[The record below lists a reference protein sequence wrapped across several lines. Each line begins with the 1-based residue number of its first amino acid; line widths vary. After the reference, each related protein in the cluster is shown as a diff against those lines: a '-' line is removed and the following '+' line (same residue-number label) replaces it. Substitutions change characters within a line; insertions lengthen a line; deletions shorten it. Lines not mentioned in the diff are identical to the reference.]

1 MYAKNGQEIENS
13 MDEHEN
19 ELKFRP
25 AGFKWGCRGR
35 SRLTVTSLTLPS
47 QESFILQD
55 PDDEEVIEPLA
66 EEPFVDDYLD
76 CLAIGNAPRCWGRER
91 IFPTNYSVCIHSPVN
106 SKILPI
112 PQGSR
117 VSSAHTVA
125 SSRHQGGDLK
135 AQFKGK
141 RQRLLERF
149 STTKRAFD
157 EFLRTIRELKKLRCW
172 RGNMEDVELP
182 RAKFCDFLAQHFADM
197 PSEAAGSKWAKMKLG
212 MACLRW
218 FLLLA
223 VGQSAPVLKKVI
235 SMLQSMKETGENE
248 MHEEEV
254 QYAAFSSWCDGEIA
268 TKTREAGESGDE
280 IQLLQASIESGEAA
294 VAAHEEKLQ
303 GVLAEMAKWN
313 ATMARTKE
321 TTIYKET
328 HQDYTESIQAIMKA
342 SRSLKAH
349 RQAEA
354 VSLLTKLPPAAV
366 RKVAAFLALQQKG
379 RTGAPELDSL
389 EFSSDRIEDMLNELR
404 DKFTDERSKLEKEE
418 MTLHHA
424 HQSLMQEL
432 TTMISQAE
440 AEQQDLTQRKA
451 SEQQGL
457 GANRAGLADAEA
469 SEKEMKTYLEEVTQN
484 CAKKAKDFKERRKL
498 REGELSAID
507 KAVDLLS
514 SEEGTALVSLR
525 LPGDAQPALR
535 AAEYLQNQAV
545 KFNSRVLFS
554 MATRLS
560 SNADPMASVRTMLNN
575 LITTLEKESS
585 EEMEHRDWCENEM
598 SANEKAREDRTSSVE
613 TLKTQVDSA
622 ESLVAK
628 LGAEITELESQLSEN
643 QERLRGERSGISKFP
658 RISKDFP
665 DISREFQFSQITAT
679 NIAFERESL
688 ANQTEARKLEKSEN
702 EKTVADAKSAEEAVA
717 KAIEVLRNFYANSFV
732 QTGTMTSRL
741 AAAPKVFD
749 GAYSPSG
756 GDAVIAMLEVVQSDY
771 SKLETTTAS
780 QEMSAQKDF
789 DNLKSEMAILKVQQ
803 EKDVEHK
810 KAQKGEKEQEIVGK
824 HADLQNAD
832 KELTA
837 AMEYYEQL
845 KDSCLSTGSTAMERA
860 ARRTEEIQSLKE
872 AMDLLET
879 GTPQ

>member
-1 MYAKNGQEIENS
+1 
-13 MDEHEN
+13 
-19 ELKFRP
+19 
-25 AGFKWGCRGR
+25 
-35 SRLTVTSLTLPS
+35 
-47 QESFILQD
+47 
-55 PDDEEVIEPLA
+55 
-66 EEPFVDDYLD
+66 
-76 CLAIGNAPRCWGRER
+76 
-91 IFPTNYSVCIHSPVN
+91 
-106 SKILPI
+106 
-112 PQGSR
+112 
-117 VSSAHTVA
+117 
-125 SSRHQGGDLK
+125 
-135 AQFKGK
+135 
-141 RQRLLERF
+141 
-149 STTKRAFD
+149 
-157 EFLRTIRELKKLRCW
+157 
-172 RGNMEDVELP
+172 
-182 RAKFCDFLAQHFADM
+182 
-197 PSEAAGSKWAKMKLG
+197 MKLG

-303 GVLAEMAKWN
+303 GVLAEMAKWSAQKEN

-514 SEEGTALVSLR
+514 SEEVGRTQGRLSLRQGTALVSLR

-643 QERLRGERSGISKFP
+643 Q
-658 RISKDFP
+658 
-665 DISREFQFSQITAT
+665 
-679 NIAFERESL
+679 ESL

>member
-1 MYAKNGQEIENS
+1 
-13 MDEHEN
+13 
-19 ELKFRP
+19 
-25 AGFKWGCRGR
+25 
-35 SRLTVTSLTLPS
+35 
-47 QESFILQD
+47 
-55 PDDEEVIEPLA
+55 
-66 EEPFVDDYLD
+66 
-76 CLAIGNAPRCWGRER
+76 
-91 IFPTNYSVCIHSPVN
+91 
-106 SKILPI
+106 
-112 PQGSR
+112 
-117 VSSAHTVA
+117 
-125 SSRHQGGDLK
+125 
-135 AQFKGK
+135 
-141 RQRLLERF
+141 
-149 STTKRAFD
+149 
-157 EFLRTIRELKKLRCW
+157 
-172 RGNMEDVELP
+172 
-182 RAKFCDFLAQHFADM
+182 
-197 PSEAAGSKWAKMKLG
+197 
-212 MACLRW
+212 
-218 FLLLA
+218 
-223 VGQSAPVLKKVI
+223 
-235 SMLQSMKETGENE
+235 
-248 MHEEEV
+248 
-254 QYAAFSSWCDGEIA
+254 
-268 TKTREAGESGDE
+268 
-280 IQLLQASIESGEAA
+280 
-294 VAAHEEKLQ
+294 
-303 GVLAEMAKWN
+303 
-313 ATMARTKE
+313 
-321 TTIYKET
+321 
-328 HQDYTESIQAIMKA
+328 MKA

-354 VSLLTKLPPAAV
+354 VSLLTKLPPAAT
-366 RKVAAFLALQQKG
+366 RKVAAFLALHHG
-379 RTGAPELDSL
+379 TGAPELDAL
-389 EFSSDRIEDMLNELR
+389 DFSSDRIEDMLNELR
-404 DKFTDERSKLEKEE
+404 DKFTDERSKLEKEK

-432 TTMISQAE
+432 TTMMSQAE
-440 AEQQDLTQRKA
+440 AEQSDLTQREA
-451 SEQQGL
+451 SERQGL
-457 GANRAGLADAEA
+457 GANRANLADAEA
-469 SEKEMKTYLEEVTQN
+469 SEKEMKTYLEQVTQN
-484 CAKKAKDFKERRKL
+484 CAKKAKDFKERSKL
-498 REGELSAID
+498 RAGELSAID

-514 SEEGTALVSLR
+514 SEEVGRTQGRLSLRQGTALVSLR
-525 LPGDAQPALR
+525 LPDAQPALR

-643 QERLRGERSGISKFP
+643 QE
-658 RISKDFP
+658 
-665 DISREFQFSQITAT
+665 
-679 NIAFERESL
+679 SL

-717 KAIEVLRNFYANSFV
+717 KAIETAA
-732 QTGTMTSRL
+732 TTSRL
-741 AAAPKVFD
+741 SAAPKIFD

-756 GDAVIAMLEVVQSDY
+756 GDAIIAMLEVVQSDY

-810 KAQKGEKEQEIVGK
+810 KVQKGEKEQEIVGK

-879 GTPQ
+879 GTP

>member
-1 MYAKNGQEIENS
+1 M
-13 MDEHEN
+13 
-19 ELKFRP
+19 
-25 AGFKWGCRGR
+25 
-35 SRLTVTSLTLPS
+35 
-47 QESFILQD
+47 
-55 PDDEEVIEPLA
+55 
-66 EEPFVDDYLD
+66 
-76 CLAIGNAPRCWGRER
+76 
-91 IFPTNYSVCIHSPVN
+91 
-106 SKILPI
+106 
-112 PQGSR
+112 
-117 VSSAHTVA
+117 
-125 SSRHQGGDLK
+125 
-135 AQFKGK
+135 
-141 RQRLLERF
+141 
-149 STTKRAFD
+149 
-157 EFLRTIRELKKLRCW
+157 
-172 RGNMEDVELP
+172 
-182 RAKFCDFLAQHFADM
+182 
-197 PSEAAGSKWAKMKLG
+197 
-212 MACLRW
+212 
-218 FLLLA
+218 
-223 VGQSAPVLKKVI
+223 
-235 SMLQSMKETGENE
+235 
-248 MHEEEV
+248 
-254 QYAAFSSWCDGEIA
+254 
-268 TKTREAGESGDE
+268 
-280 IQLLQASIESGEAA
+280 
-294 VAAHEEKLQ
+294 AAHKEKLQ
-303 GVLAEMAKWN
+303 GVLAEMAKWSAQKEN
-313 ATMARTKE
+313 ATMVRTKE
-321 TTIYKET
+321 TTMYKET

-354 VSLLTKLPPAAV
+354 VSLLTKLPPAAT
-366 RKVAAFLALQQKG
+366 RKVAAFLALH
-379 RTGAPELDSL
+379 RTKTPELDSL
-389 EFSSDRIEDMLNELR
+389 DFSSDRIEDMLNELR

-440 AEQQDLTQRKA
+440 AEQSDLTQREA
-451 SEQQGL
+451 SERQGL
-457 GANRAGLADAEA
+457 GANRANLADAEA
-469 SEKEMKTYLEEVTQN
+469 SEKEMKTYLEQVTQN
-484 CAKKAKDFKERRKL
+484 CAKKAKDFKERSKL
-498 REGELSAID
+498 RAGELSAID

-514 SEEGTALVSLR
+514 SEEVGRSQGRLSLRQGTALVSLR
-525 LPGDAQPALR
+525 LPDAQPALR

-643 QERLRGERSGISKFP
+643 QE
-658 RISKDFP
+658 
-665 DISREFQFSQITAT
+665 
-679 NIAFERESL
+679 SL

-717 KAIEVLRNFYANSFV
+717 KAIEVLRNFYASSFV
-732 QTGTMTSRL
+732 QTAATTSRL
-741 AAAPKVFD
+741 SAAPKIFD

-756 GDAVIAMLEVVQSDY
+756 GDAIIAMLEVVQSDY

-810 KAQKGEKEQEIVGK
+810 KVQKGEKEQEIVGK

-879 GTPQ
+879 GTP

>member
-1 MYAKNGQEIENS
+1 M
-13 MDEHEN
+13 
-19 ELKFRP
+19 
-25 AGFKWGCRGR
+25 
-35 SRLTVTSLTLPS
+35 
-47 QESFILQD
+47 
-55 PDDEEVIEPLA
+55 
-66 EEPFVDDYLD
+66 
-76 CLAIGNAPRCWGRER
+76 
-91 IFPTNYSVCIHSPVN
+91 
-106 SKILPI
+106 
-112 PQGSR
+112 
-117 VSSAHTVA
+117 
-125 SSRHQGGDLK
+125 
-135 AQFKGK
+135 
-141 RQRLLERF
+141 
-149 STTKRAFD
+149 
-157 EFLRTIRELKKLRCW
+157 
-172 RGNMEDVELP
+172 
-182 RAKFCDFLAQHFADM
+182 
-197 PSEAAGSKWAKMKLG
+197 
-212 MACLRW
+212 
-218 FLLLA
+218 
-223 VGQSAPVLKKVI
+223 
-235 SMLQSMKETGENE
+235 
-248 MHEEEV
+248 
-254 QYAAFSSWCDGEIA
+254 
-268 TKTREAGESGDE
+268 
-280 IQLLQASIESGEAA
+280 
-294 VAAHEEKLQ
+294 AAHKEKLQ
-303 GVLAEMAKWN
+303 GVLAEMAKWSAQKEN
-313 ATMARTKE
+313 ATMVRTKE
-321 TTIYKET
+321 TTMYKET

-354 VSLLTKLPPAAV
+354 VSLLTKLPPAAT
-366 RKVAAFLALQQKG
+366 RKVAAFLALHHGTK
-379 RTGAPELDSL
+379 TPELDSL
-389 EFSSDRIEDMLNELR
+389 DFSSDRIEDMLNELR

-432 TTMISQAE
+432 TTMMSQAE
-440 AEQQDLTQRKA
+440 AEQSDLTQREA
-451 SEQQGL
+451 SERQGL
-457 GANRAGLADAEA
+457 GANRANLADAEA
-469 SEKEMKTYLEEVTQN
+469 SEKEMKTYLEQVTQN
-484 CAKKAKDFKERRKL
+484 CAKKAKDFKERSKL
-498 REGELSAID
+498 RAGELSAID

-514 SEEGTALVSLR
+514 SEEVGRTQGRLSLRQGTALVSLR
-525 LPGDAQPALR
+525 LPDAQPALR

-643 QERLRGERSGISKFP
+643 QE
-658 RISKDFP
+658 
-665 DISREFQFSQITAT
+665 
-679 NIAFERESL
+679 SL

-717 KAIEVLRNFYANSFV
+717 KAIEVLRNFYASSFV
-732 QTGTMTSRL
+732 QTAATTSRL
-741 AAAPKVFD
+741 SAAPKIFD

-756 GDAVIAMLEVVQSDY
+756 GDAIIAMLEVVQSDY

-810 KAQKGEKEQEIVGK
+810 KVQKGEKEQEIVGK

-879 GTPQ
+879 GTP

>member
-1 MYAKNGQEIENS
+1 M
-13 MDEHEN
+13 
-19 ELKFRP
+19 
-25 AGFKWGCRGR
+25 
-35 SRLTVTSLTLPS
+35 
-47 QESFILQD
+47 
-55 PDDEEVIEPLA
+55 
-66 EEPFVDDYLD
+66 
-76 CLAIGNAPRCWGRER
+76 
-91 IFPTNYSVCIHSPVN
+91 
-106 SKILPI
+106 
-112 PQGSR
+112 
-117 VSSAHTVA
+117 
-125 SSRHQGGDLK
+125 
-135 AQFKGK
+135 
-141 RQRLLERF
+141 
-149 STTKRAFD
+149 
-157 EFLRTIRELKKLRCW
+157 
-172 RGNMEDVELP
+172 
-182 RAKFCDFLAQHFADM
+182 
-197 PSEAAGSKWAKMKLG
+197 
-212 MACLRW
+212 
-218 FLLLA
+218 
-223 VGQSAPVLKKVI
+223 
-235 SMLQSMKETGENE
+235 
-248 MHEEEV
+248 
-254 QYAAFSSWCDGEIA
+254 
-268 TKTREAGESGDE
+268 
-280 IQLLQASIESGEAA
+280 
-294 VAAHEEKLQ
+294 AAHKEKLQ
-303 GVLAEMAKWN
+303 GVLAEMAKWSAQKEN
-313 ATMARTKE
+313 ATMVRTKE
-321 TTIYKET
+321 TTMYKET

-354 VSLLTKLPPAAV
+354 VSLLTKLPPAAT
-366 RKVAAFLALQQKG
+366 RKVAAFLALHHGTK
-379 RTGAPELDSL
+379 TPELDSL
-389 EFSSDRIEDMLNELR
+389 DFSSDRIEDMLNELR

-432 TTMISQAE
+432 TTMMSQAE
-440 AEQQDLTQRKA
+440 AEQSDLTQREA
-451 SEQQGL
+451 SERQGL
-457 GANRAGLADAEA
+457 GANRANLADAEA
-469 SEKEMKTYLEEVTQN
+469 SEKEMKTYLEQVTQN
-484 CAKKAKDFKERRKL
+484 CTKKAKDFKERSKL
-498 REGELSAID
+498 RAGELSAID

-514 SEEGTALVSLR
+514 SEEVGRTQGRLSLRQGTALVSLR
-525 LPGDAQPALR
+525 LPDAQPALR

-643 QERLRGERSGISKFP
+643 QE
-658 RISKDFP
+658 
-665 DISREFQFSQITAT
+665 
-679 NIAFERESL
+679 SL

-717 KAIEVLRNFYANSFV
+717 KAIEVLRNFYASSFV
-732 QTGTMTSRL
+732 QTAATTSRL
-741 AAAPKVFD
+741 SAAPKIFD

-756 GDAVIAMLEVVQSDY
+756 GDAIIAMLEVVQSDY

-810 KAQKGEKEQEIVGK
+810 KVQKGEKEQEIVGK

-879 GTPQ
+879 GTP

>member
-1 MYAKNGQEIENS
+1 M
-13 MDEHEN
+13 
-19 ELKFRP
+19 KF
-25 AGFKWGCRGR
+25 
-35 SRLTVTSLTLPS
+35 
-47 QESFILQD
+47 
-55 PDDEEVIEPLA
+55 
-66 EEPFVDDYLD
+66 
-76 CLAIGNAPRCWGRER
+76 
-91 IFPTNYSVCIHSPVN
+91 
-106 SKILPI
+106 
-112 PQGSR
+112 
-117 VSSAHTVA
+117 
-125 SSRHQGGDLK
+125 
-135 AQFKGK
+135 
-141 RQRLLERF
+141 
-149 STTKRAFD
+149 
-157 EFLRTIRELKKLRCW
+157 
-172 RGNMEDVELP
+172 
-182 RAKFCDFLAQHFADM
+182 
-197 PSEAAGSKWAKMKLG
+197 G

-218 FLLLA
+218 FMLLA
-223 VGQSAPVLKKVI
+223 MGQSAPVLKKVI
-235 SMLQSMKETGENE
+235 SMLQSMKETGEKE

-268 TKTREAGESGDE
+268 TKTREVGESGDE
-280 IQLLQASIESGEAA
+280 IQLLQAYIESGEAA

-303 GVLAEMAKWN
+303 GVLTEMTKWSAQKEN
-313 ATMARTKE
+313 ATMVRTKE
-321 TTIYKET
+321 STMYKET

-349 RQAEA
+349 RQAET
-354 VSLLTKLPPAAV
+354 VSLLTKLPPEAS
-366 RKVAAFLALQQKG
+366 RKVAAFLALQHR

-389 EFSSDRIEDMLNELR
+389 DFSSDRIEDMLNELR
-404 DKFTDERSKLEKEE
+404 DKFTDERSTLEKEE

-440 AEQQDLTQRKA
+440 AEQSDLTQRKA

-457 GANRAGLADAEA
+457 GANRGNLADAET

-484 CAKKAKDFKERRKL
+484 CAKKAKDFKERSKL
-498 REGELSAID
+498 RQGELSAID

-514 SEEGTALVSLR
+514 SEEVGRTQGRLSLRQGTALVSLR
-525 LPGDAQPALR
+525 LPDAQPALR

-560 SNADPMASVRTMLNN
+560 SNADPMAGVRTMLNN

-585 EEMEHRDWCENEM
+585 EEMEHRDWCEKEM

-643 QERLRGERSGISKFP
+643 QE
-658 RISKDFP
+658 
-665 DISREFQFSQITAT
+665 T
-679 NIAFERESL
+679 L
-688 ANQTEARKLEKSEN
+688 AKQTEVRKLEKSEN

-717 KAIEVLRNFYANSFV
+717 KAIQVLRDFYASSFV
-732 QTGTMTSRL
+732 QTATTSRL
-741 AAAPKVFD
+741 SAAPKIFE

-771 SKLETTTAS
+771 SKLETTTSS
-780 QEMSAQKDF
+780 QEISAQKDF

-810 KAQKGEKEQEIVGK
+810 KAQKGEKEQQIVGK

-845 KDSCLSTGSTAMERA
+845 KDSCLSSGSTAMERA
-860 ARRTEEIQSLKE
+860 QRRSEEIQSLKE

-879 GTPQ
+879 GTPGTP

>member
-1 MYAKNGQEIENS
+1 M
-13 MDEHEN
+13 
-19 ELKFRP
+19 
-25 AGFKWGCRGR
+25 
-35 SRLTVTSLTLPS
+35 
-47 QESFILQD
+47 
-55 PDDEEVIEPLA
+55 
-66 EEPFVDDYLD
+66 
-76 CLAIGNAPRCWGRER
+76 
-91 IFPTNYSVCIHSPVN
+91 
-106 SKILPI
+106 
-112 PQGSR
+112 
-117 VSSAHTVA
+117 
-125 SSRHQGGDLK
+125 
-135 AQFKGK
+135 
-141 RQRLLERF
+141 
-149 STTKRAFD
+149 
-157 EFLRTIRELKKLRCW
+157 
-172 RGNMEDVELP
+172 
-182 RAKFCDFLAQHFADM
+182 
-197 PSEAAGSKWAKMKLG
+197 
-212 MACLRW
+212 
-218 FLLLA
+218 
-223 VGQSAPVLKKVI
+223 
-235 SMLQSMKETGENE
+235 
-248 MHEEEV
+248 
-254 QYAAFSSWCDGEIA
+254 
-268 TKTREAGESGDE
+268 
-280 IQLLQASIESGEAA
+280 
-294 VAAHEEKLQ
+294 AAHKEKLQ
-303 GVLAEMAKWN
+303 GVLAEMAKWSAQKEN
-313 ATMARTKE
+313 ATMVRTKE
-321 TTIYKET
+321 TTMYKET

-354 VSLLTKLPPAAV
+354 VSLLTKLPPAAT
-366 RKVAAFLALQQKG
+366 RKVAAFLALHHGTK
-379 RTGAPELDSL
+379 TPELDSL
-389 EFSSDRIEDMLNELR
+389 DFSSDRIEDMLNELR

-440 AEQQDLTQRKA
+440 AEQSDLTQREA
-451 SEQQGL
+451 SERQGL
-457 GANRAGLADAEA
+457 GANRANLADAEA
-469 SEKEMKTYLEEVTQN
+469 SEKEMKTYLEQVTQN
-484 CAKKAKDFKERRKL
+484 CAKKAKDFKERSKL
-498 REGELSAID
+498 RAGELSAID

-514 SEEGTALVSLR
+514 SEEVGRSQGRLSLRQGTALVSLR
-525 LPGDAQPALR
+525 LPDAQPALR

-643 QERLRGERSGISKFP
+643 QE
-658 RISKDFP
+658 
-665 DISREFQFSQITAT
+665 
-679 NIAFERESL
+679 SL

-717 KAIEVLRNFYANSFV
+717 KAIEVLRNFYASSFV
-732 QTGTMTSRL
+732 QTAATTSRL
-741 AAAPKVFD
+741 SAAPKIFD

-756 GDAVIAMLEVVQSDY
+756 GDAIIAMLEVVQSDY

-810 KAQKGEKEQEIVGK
+810 KVQKGEKEQEIVGK

-879 GTPQ
+879 GTP

>member
-1 MYAKNGQEIENS
+1 M
-13 MDEHEN
+13 
-19 ELKFRP
+19 KF
-25 AGFKWGCRGR
+25 
-35 SRLTVTSLTLPS
+35 
-47 QESFILQD
+47 
-55 PDDEEVIEPLA
+55 
-66 EEPFVDDYLD
+66 
-76 CLAIGNAPRCWGRER
+76 
-91 IFPTNYSVCIHSPVN
+91 
-106 SKILPI
+106 
-112 PQGSR
+112 
-117 VSSAHTVA
+117 
-125 SSRHQGGDLK
+125 
-135 AQFKGK
+135 
-141 RQRLLERF
+141 
-149 STTKRAFD
+149 
-157 EFLRTIRELKKLRCW
+157 
-172 RGNMEDVELP
+172 
-182 RAKFCDFLAQHFADM
+182 
-197 PSEAAGSKWAKMKLG
+197 G

-235 SMLQSMKETGENE
+235 SMLQSMKETGEKE

-268 TKTREAGESGDE
+268 TKTREVGESGDE

-294 VAAHEEKLQ
+294 VAAHKEKLQ
-303 GVLAEMAKWN
+303 GVLAEMAKWSAQKEN
-313 ATMARTKE
+313 ATMVRTKE
-321 TTIYKET
+321 TTMYKET

-354 VSLLTKLPPAAV
+354 VSLLTKLPPAAT
-366 RKVAAFLALQQKG
+366 RKVAAFLALHHGTK
-379 RTGAPELDSL
+379 TPELDSL
-389 EFSSDRIEDMLNELR
+389 DFSSDRIEDMLNELR

-440 AEQQDLTQRKA
+440 AEQSDLTQREA
-451 SEQQGL
+451 SERQGL
-457 GANRAGLADAEA
+457 GANRANLADAEA
-469 SEKEMKTYLEEVTQN
+469 SEKEMKTYLEQVTQN
-484 CAKKAKDFKERRKL
+484 CAKKAKDFKERSKL
-498 REGELSAID
+498 RAGELSAID

-514 SEEGTALVSLR
+514 SEEVGRTQGRLSLRQGTALVSLR
-525 LPGDAQPALR
+525 LPDAQPALR

-643 QERLRGERSGISKFP
+643 QE
-658 RISKDFP
+658 
-665 DISREFQFSQITAT
+665 
-679 NIAFERESL
+679 SL

-717 KAIEVLRNFYANSFV
+717 KAIEVLRNFYASSFV
-732 QTGTMTSRL
+732 QTAATTSRL
-741 AAAPKVFD
+741 SAAPKIFD

-756 GDAVIAMLEVVQSDY
+756 GDAIIAMLEVVQSDY

-810 KAQKGEKEQEIVGK
+810 KVQKGEKEQEIVGK

-879 GTPQ
+879 GTP

>member
-1 MYAKNGQEIENS
+1 M
-13 MDEHEN
+13 
-19 ELKFRP
+19 KF
-25 AGFKWGCRGR
+25 
-35 SRLTVTSLTLPS
+35 
-47 QESFILQD
+47 
-55 PDDEEVIEPLA
+55 
-66 EEPFVDDYLD
+66 
-76 CLAIGNAPRCWGRER
+76 
-91 IFPTNYSVCIHSPVN
+91 
-106 SKILPI
+106 
-112 PQGSR
+112 
-117 VSSAHTVA
+117 
-125 SSRHQGGDLK
+125 
-135 AQFKGK
+135 
-141 RQRLLERF
+141 
-149 STTKRAFD
+149 
-157 EFLRTIRELKKLRCW
+157 
-172 RGNMEDVELP
+172 
-182 RAKFCDFLAQHFADM
+182 
-197 PSEAAGSKWAKMKLG
+197 G

-235 SMLQSMKETGENE
+235 SMLQSMKETGEKE

-268 TKTREAGESGDE
+268 TKTREVGESGDE

-294 VAAHEEKLQ
+294 VAAHKEKLQ
-303 GVLAEMAKWN
+303 GVLAEMAKWSAQKEN
-313 ATMARTKE
+313 ATMVRTKE
-321 TTIYKET
+321 TTMYKET

-354 VSLLTKLPPAAV
+354 VSLLTKLPPAAT
-366 RKVAAFLALQQKG
+366 RKVAAFLALHHGTK
-379 RTGAPELDSL
+379 TPELDSL
-389 EFSSDRIEDMLNELR
+389 DFSSDRIEDMLKELR

-440 AEQQDLTQRKA
+440 AEQSDLTQREA
-451 SEQQGL
+451 SERQGL
-457 GANRAGLADAEA
+457 GANRANLADAEA
-469 SEKEMKTYLEEVTQN
+469 SEKEMKTYLEQVTQN
-484 CAKKAKDFKERRKL
+484 CAKKAKDFKERSKL
-498 REGELSAID
+498 RAGELSAID

-514 SEEGTALVSLR
+514 SEEVGRSQGRLSLRQGTALVSLR
-525 LPGDAQPALR
+525 LPDAQPALR

-643 QERLRGERSGISKFP
+643 QE
-658 RISKDFP
+658 
-665 DISREFQFSQITAT
+665 
-679 NIAFERESL
+679 SL

-717 KAIEVLRNFYANSFV
+717 KAIEVLRNFYASSFV
-732 QTGTMTSRL
+732 QTAATTSRL
-741 AAAPKVFD
+741 SAAPKIFD

-756 GDAVIAMLEVVQSDY
+756 GDAIIAMLEVVQSDY

-810 KAQKGEKEQEIVGK
+810 KVQKGEKEQEIVGK

-879 GTPQ
+879 GTP

>member
-1 MYAKNGQEIENS
+1 M
-13 MDEHEN
+13 
-19 ELKFRP
+19 KF
-25 AGFKWGCRGR
+25 
-35 SRLTVTSLTLPS
+35 
-47 QESFILQD
+47 
-55 PDDEEVIEPLA
+55 
-66 EEPFVDDYLD
+66 
-76 CLAIGNAPRCWGRER
+76 
-91 IFPTNYSVCIHSPVN
+91 
-106 SKILPI
+106 
-112 PQGSR
+112 
-117 VSSAHTVA
+117 
-125 SSRHQGGDLK
+125 
-135 AQFKGK
+135 
-141 RQRLLERF
+141 
-149 STTKRAFD
+149 
-157 EFLRTIRELKKLRCW
+157 
-172 RGNMEDVELP
+172 
-182 RAKFCDFLAQHFADM
+182 
-197 PSEAAGSKWAKMKLG
+197 G

-218 FLLLA
+218 FPLLA
-223 VGQSAPVLKKVI
+223 VGQSAPVLKTVI
-235 SMLQSMKETGENE
+235 SMLQSMKETGEKE

-268 TKTREAGESGDE
+268 TKTREVGESGDE

-294 VAAHEEKLQ
+294 VAAHKEKLQ
-303 GVLAEMAKWN
+303 GVLAEMAKWSAQKEN
-313 ATMARTKE
+313 ATMVRTKE
-321 TTIYKET
+321 TTMYKET

-354 VSLLTKLPPAAV
+354 VSLLTKLPPAAT
-366 RKVAAFLALQQKG
+366 RKVAAFLALHHG
-379 RTGAPELDSL
+379 TGAPELDAL
-389 EFSSDRIEDMLNELR
+389 DFSSDRIEDMLNELR

-432 TTMISQAE
+432 TTMMSQAE
-440 AEQQDLTQRKA
+440 AEQSDLTQREA
-451 SEQQGL
+451 SERQGL
-457 GANRAGLADAEA
+457 GANRANLADAEA
-469 SEKEMKTYLEEVTQN
+469 SEKEMKTYLEQVTQN
-484 CAKKAKDFKERRKL
+484 CAKKAKDFKERSKL
-498 REGELSAID
+498 RAGELSAID

-514 SEEGTALVSLR
+514 SEEVGRNQGRLSLRQGTALVSLR
-525 LPGDAQPALR
+525 LPDAQPALR

-643 QERLRGERSGISKFP
+643 QE
-658 RISKDFP
+658 
-665 DISREFQFSQITAT
+665 
-679 NIAFERESL
+679 SL

-717 KAIEVLRNFYANSFV
+717 KAIEVLRNFYASSFV
-732 QTGTMTSRL
+732 QTAATTSRL
-741 AAAPKVFD
+741 SAAPKIFD

-756 GDAVIAMLEVVQSDY
+756 GDAIIAMLEVVQSDY

-810 KAQKGEKEQEIVGK
+810 KVQKGEKEQEIVGK

-879 GTPQ
+879 GTP

>member
-1 MYAKNGQEIENS
+1 M
-13 MDEHEN
+13 
-19 ELKFRP
+19 
-25 AGFKWGCRGR
+25 
-35 SRLTVTSLTLPS
+35 
-47 QESFILQD
+47 
-55 PDDEEVIEPLA
+55 
-66 EEPFVDDYLD
+66 
-76 CLAIGNAPRCWGRER
+76 
-91 IFPTNYSVCIHSPVN
+91 
-106 SKILPI
+106 
-112 PQGSR
+112 
-117 VSSAHTVA
+117 
-125 SSRHQGGDLK
+125 
-135 AQFKGK
+135 
-141 RQRLLERF
+141 
-149 STTKRAFD
+149 
-157 EFLRTIRELKKLRCW
+157 
-172 RGNMEDVELP
+172 
-182 RAKFCDFLAQHFADM
+182 
-197 PSEAAGSKWAKMKLG
+197 
-212 MACLRW
+212 
-218 FLLLA
+218 
-223 VGQSAPVLKKVI
+223 
-235 SMLQSMKETGENE
+235 
-248 MHEEEV
+248 
-254 QYAAFSSWCDGEIA
+254 
-268 TKTREAGESGDE
+268 
-280 IQLLQASIESGEAA
+280 
-294 VAAHEEKLQ
+294 AAHKEKLQ
-303 GVLAEMAKWN
+303 GVLAEMAKWSAQKEN
-313 ATMARTKE
+313 ATMVRTKE
-321 TTIYKET
+321 TTMYKET

-354 VSLLTKLPPAAV
+354 VSLLTKLPPAAT
-366 RKVAAFLALQQKG
+366 RKVAAFLALH
-379 RTGAPELDSL
+379 RTKTPELDSL
-389 EFSSDRIEDMLNELR
+389 DFSSDRIEDMLNELR

-440 AEQQDLTQRKA
+440 AEQSDLTQREA
-451 SEQQGL
+451 SERQGL
-457 GANRAGLADAEA
+457 GANRANLADAEA
-469 SEKEMKTYLEEVTQN
+469 SEKEMKTYLEQVTQN
-484 CAKKAKDFKERRKL
+484 CAKKAKDFKERSKL
-498 REGELSAID
+498 RAGELSAID

-514 SEEGTALVSLR
+514 SEEVGRTQGRLSLRQGTALVSLR
-525 LPGDAQPALR
+525 LPDAQPALR

-643 QERLRGERSGISKFP
+643 QE
-658 RISKDFP
+658 
-665 DISREFQFSQITAT
+665 
-679 NIAFERESL
+679 SL

-717 KAIEVLRNFYANSFV
+717 KAIEVLRNFYASSFV
-732 QTGTMTSRL
+732 QTAATTSRL
-741 AAAPKVFD
+741 SAAPKIFD

-756 GDAVIAMLEVVQSDY
+756 GDAIIAMLEVVQSDY

-810 KAQKGEKEQEIVGK
+810 KVQKGEKEQEIVGK

-879 GTPQ
+879 GTP